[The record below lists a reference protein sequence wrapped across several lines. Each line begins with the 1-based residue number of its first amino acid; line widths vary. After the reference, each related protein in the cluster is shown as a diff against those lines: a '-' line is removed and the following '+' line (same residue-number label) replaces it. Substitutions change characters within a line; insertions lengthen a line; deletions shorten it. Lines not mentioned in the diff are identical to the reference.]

1 MGMSKL
7 KVLSVGLAVVLLI
20 LIIVTF
26 LGMKQSGKT
35 EASATGSGKSA
46 IEIIHK
52 RTSVRDYTERKV
64 TRDQLETLVRAGMAA
79 PTAMNKQP
87 WLFVAID
94 DKEVLNSL
102 GAVLP
107 YGKMLLKST
116 AAIVVCGDMNKV
128 LDGHG
133 KEMWIQDC
141 SAASENI
148 LLAATDLGLGAVWTG
163 VYPAEDRVSA
173 VKKVLNLPANLIP
186 LNVIPVGYPAGDTTP
201 KDKWKA
207 ENLHWNKW

>member
-1 MGMSKL
+1 MSKL
-7 KVLSVGLAVVLLI
+7 KVLSVGLAVVLLT

-35 EASATGSGKSA
+35 EASAAGSGKSA

-94 DKEVLNSL
+94 DKEILNSL

-116 AAIVVCGDMNKV
+116 AAIVVCG
-128 LDGHG
+128 
-133 KEMWIQDC
+133 EI
-141 SAASENI
+141 
-148 LLAATDLGLGAVWTG
+148 
-163 VYPAEDRVSA
+163 
-173 VKKVLNLPANLIP
+173 
-186 LNVIPVGYPAGDTTP
+186 
-201 KDKWKA
+201 
-207 ENLHWNKW
+207 